1 MVEKL
6 AILLRKIQD
15 KSYGPQILSSIINVQ
30 DTIARDVGA
39 EEEEAMA
46 LLGYLLK
53 YKYVK
58 FDPADGIIVNPE
70 MDDETKCNFNILMRL
85 V

>member
-1 MVEKL
+1 MEKKL

-30 DTIARDVGA
+30 ETIARDVGV
-39 EEEEAMA
+39 EEQEAMA

-53 YKYVK
+53 YKYAK
-58 FDPADGIIVNPE
+58 IDPIEGIIVNPE
-70 MDDETKCNFNILMRL
+70 MDDETKYNFHILMGD
-85 V
+85 

>member
-15 KSYGPQILSSIINVQ
+15 KSYGPHILSSIINVQ
-30 DTIARDVGA
+30 ETIARDVGVG
-39 EEEEAMA
+39 EQEAMA

-58 FDPADGIIVNPE
+58 LDPNDGIIVNPE
-70 MDDETKCNFNILMRL
+70 MDDETKYNFHLLMGD
-85 V
+85 